1 MSTPASSSA
10 HQGGAVAAPSGLV
23 TVIVGEA
30 GRTSSRSRS
39 RRGANPARSA
49 KGASGASGTGGEE
62 SPAQEGK
69 GATQWSRQWTGDG
82 PGPVLP
88 GNDEEPDLTLTI
100 GTDDARR
107 IKEGE
112 LDPSVAFMQGKL
124 KSSGN
129 NALLLRILAWST
141 AAGPAKALG
150 WPAQPPD

>member
-1 MSTPASSSA
+1 MSTPASSSG
-10 HQGGAVAAPSGLV
+10 HPGDAVAAPSGLV

-39 RRGANPARSA
+39 RQGANRARSA
-49 KGASGASGTGGEE
+49 RGAGGASGTDGEQ
-62 SPAQEGK
+62 SPAQEGD
-69 GATQWSRQWTGDG
+69 GVTRWSRQWTGDG

-107 IKEGE
+107 IKNGE

-124 KSSGN
+124 KSSGD
-129 NALLLRILAWST
+129 NALLLRILDWST

-150 WPAQPPD
+150 WPLERPG